1 MQRLARHPA
10 FRLLAAGYITSVFGD
25 RALFVVLGIWTLD
38 LTGSS
43 AAGGLAFAFL
53 GLAGLLAP
61 LAGLIA
67 DRYPRRT
74 VLIANDL
81 ATGAVVLALLAV
93 NDRSDVW
100 IVYGV
105 ALLYGFSNQV
115 GAAARGGL
123 VAGLVPEDLLA
134 PANGVIESARSG
146 VRIVA
151 PAVGAA
157 LYVAVGGPAVVVLDT
172 CTFLLSAACLAG
184 LRVPDIATRG
194 GRVTFAELGAGFRHL
209 FGTPSLRRLQLAI
222 VLGAAGVG
230 SAEVIPFSVVHDGLG
245 DSSAL
250 LGVLSAGHGAGA
262 IAGGI
267 GAGILAGRLGEER
280 VQALALLIG
289 AVGMAVFAIPN
300 AAAALLASVMFGIC
314 LASVMVAYFTMV
326 AKRTPD
332 ALRGRALAA
341 AETIA
346 STPYLSGIAV
356 AAFAVSQVD
365 YRLVTLVGALA
376 LSLSALL
383 TYRAERSAALT
394 PAVQPA

>member
-67 DRYPRRT
+67 DRYPRRA

-93 NDRSDVW
+93 HDRGDVW
-100 IVYGV
+100 IVYVV
-105 ALLYGFSNQV
+105 ALLYGFSNTV

-146 VRIVA
+146 VRIIA

-157 LYVAVGGPAVVVLDT
+157 LYVAIGGPAVVVLDT
-172 CTFLLSAACLAG
+172 ATFVISAACLAG
-184 LRVPDIATRG
+184 LRAPDIAVRG
-194 GRVTFAELGAGFRHL
+194 GRVTFGELGAGFRHL
-209 FGTPSLRRLQLAI
+209 LGTPSLRMLQLS
-222 VLGAAGVG
+222 VLLGAAGVG
-230 SAEVIPFSVVHDGLG
+230 AAEVIPFAVVHDGLG

-267 GAGILAGRLGEER
+267 GAGVLAGRVGEER
-280 VQALALLIG
+280 VLSLALLTG
-289 AVGMAVFAIPN
+289 AAGMALFAIST
-300 AAAALLASVMFGIC
+300 AVTALLASVLFGIC
-314 LASVMVAYFTMV
+314 LAAVMVSYFTLV
-326 AKRTPD
+326 ARRTPD

-341 AETIA
+341 ADTIC
-346 STPYLSGIAV
+346 STPYLSGIAL
-356 AAFAVSQVD
+356 AAFAVSAVD
-365 YRLVTLVGALA
+365 YRLVTLAGALA
-376 LSLSALL
+376 LALSAQL
-383 TYRAERSAALT
+383 TRRSHPT
-394 PAVQPA
+394 PVPAPQPA

>member
-10 FRLLAAGYITSVFGD
+10 FRLLAAGYIASVFGD

-43 AAGGLAFAFL
+43 AAGGLAFACL

-67 DRYPRRT
+67 DRYPRRA

-93 NDRSDVW
+93 HDRSDVW
-100 IVYGV
+100 IVYVV

-123 VAGLVPEDLLA
+123 VAGLVPDDLLA
-134 PANGVIESARSG
+134 RANGVIESARSG

-157 LYVAVGGPAVVVLDT
+157 LYVAVGGPAVAILDT
-172 CTFLLSAACLAG
+172 LTFLVSAGCLLG
-184 LRVPDIATRG
+184 LRAPDIAVRG

-209 FGTPSLRRLQLAI
+209 CGTPSLRRLQLAI
-222 VLGAAGVG
+222 LLGAAGVG
-230 SAEVIPFSVVHDGLG
+230 SAEVIPFAVVHDGLG

-280 VQALALLIG
+280 VLALALLIG
-289 AVGMAVFAIPN
+289 ALGMALFAIPS
-300 AAAALLASVMFGIC
+300 AATAFAASVLFGIC
-314 LASVMVAYFTMV
+314 LASVMVAYFTLV
-326 AKRTPD
+326 ARRTPD
-332 ALRGRALAA
+332 AVRGRALAA
-341 AETIA
+341 AETIS
-346 STPYLSGIAV
+346 STPYLAGIAL
-356 AAFAVSQVD
+356 AAVAVSAVD

-376 LSLSALL
+376 LGASAVL
-383 TYRAERSAALT
+383 THRAERAGFV